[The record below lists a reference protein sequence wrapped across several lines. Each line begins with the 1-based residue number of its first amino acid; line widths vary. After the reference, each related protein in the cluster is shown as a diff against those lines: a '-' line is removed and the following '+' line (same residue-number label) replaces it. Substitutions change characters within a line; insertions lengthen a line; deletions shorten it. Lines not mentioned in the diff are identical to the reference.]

1 MTTAQIQR
9 RLGITTESALRL
21 KRRIQVFASTHIE
34 QMQKRLYEVL
44 AQTFEGFDLP
54 KDTEADLSELSREV
68 PIPQADTVVLYS
80 CSQRANKGRKRYK
93 RKGQTSSIYRSQ
105 SLGGEQMGTLV
116 NTFGIRQG
124 PAFFDSISDQK
135 MNTLNPLIRKYMPHN
150 TPIFTDMGYRAFTGK
165 NHRMVNHNARSKDK
179 RYKFARNRWS
189 KKGVNC
195 NVAEGLNA
203 LVKQSFTAYRWINPK
218 YSQLYLNEFA
228 FIRNLKH
235 FDILELIEQKKEAV
249 PHKYQGRAQE
259 NRTNPAAHH
268 RASQKPLPAASER
281 APAVRGLNKEMM
293 SAQASYRISDQVR
306 QWEFE
311 ALTLI
316 EIQELNSK
324 AKQEAAQSKLE
335 AEPNPLLRARLQK
348 LQDTRSCWIESRPTK
363 DQRRK
368 QRAFEVLA
376 EKVWEALPQESYL
389 EFRELADQLEI
400 STRSFFRILPVLQ
413 GHGLIEMRSLNR
425 DTRSKHGK
433 SYDIRRIGTVLVPI
447 LYVMPKEMGHRFARI
462 WENQIAS
469 VK

>member
-1 MTTAQIQR
+1 MNVLEIFPTESPQKAKKSVHAPESELYTEITDQLLNVFYPKECCGEKLTKTDGKRDLMLRCPKCHRQQSRLVGTPLHHLKLPRWMFGLVLREMVVQHPNVVTTAQIER
-9 RLGITTESALRL
+9 RLGITPDSAIRL
-21 KRRIQVFASTHIE
+21 KRRIQVFASTQLE
-34 QMQKRLYEVL
+34 RMQERLYEVL

-93 RKGQTSSIYRSQ
+93 RKGQTSSIYRSE

-124 PAFFDSISDQK
+124 PAFFDSISDQR

-189 KKGVNC
+189 KNGVHC

-235 FDILELIEQKKEAV
+235 FDILELIKEKQEA
-249 PHKYQGRAQE
+249 KTARNQGRGQE
-259 NRTNPAAHH
+259 QRPKATANQGPSKKPK
-268 RASQKPLPAASER
+268 ASASER
-281 APAVRGLNKEMM
+281 APAVRGLKKGMYSRGDLNPHAVKHTHLKRTCLPIPPPERVFCLK
-293 SAQASYRISDQVR
+293 AACAAFR
-306 QWEFE
+306 Q
-311 ALTLI
+311 
-316 EIQELNSK
+316 N
-324 AKQEAAQSKLE
+324 
-335 AEPNPLLRARLQK
+335 
-348 LQDTRSCWIESRPTK
+348 
-363 DQRRK
+363 
-368 QRAFEVLA
+368 
-376 EKVWEALPQESYL
+376 
-389 EFRELADQLEI
+389 
-400 STRSFFRILPVLQ
+400 
-413 GHGLIEMRSLNR
+413 
-425 DTRSKHGK
+425 
-433 SYDIRRIGTVLVPI
+433 
-447 LYVMPKEMGHRFARI
+447 
-462 WENQIAS
+462 
-469 VK
+469 